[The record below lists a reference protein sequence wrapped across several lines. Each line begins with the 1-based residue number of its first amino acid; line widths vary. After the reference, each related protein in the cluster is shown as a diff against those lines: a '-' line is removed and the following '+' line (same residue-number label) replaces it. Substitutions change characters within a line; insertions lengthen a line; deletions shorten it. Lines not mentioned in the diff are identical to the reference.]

1 MNNYKDSM
9 KDHCHVT
16 GKYRGAAHN
25 ACNLKLRLDPKTPIP
40 VVFHNLQ
47 RYDGHLL
54 MQGMAQ
60 VQEEI
65 SCIPNNTEKY
75 IFFSLGN
82 LKFTD
87 SLNFMMSSLDTLV
100 KGSAPEDMKITEK
113 TYEDIEKMNLLLKK
127 GIYPHKYMDGFE
139 RFIETELLAKE
150 EFFSKLA
157 GKGITDEEYAHAEKV
172 WAEFRCKTLGN
183 YHNLY
188 LKTDVVLLAAQKVC
202 MGRYRLDPAHYHTA
216 LV

>member
-1 MNNYKDSM
+1 M

-54 MQGMAQ
+54 MQGMTQ

-113 TYEDIEKMNLLLKK
+113 TYRDIEKRKLLLKK
-127 GIYPHKYMDGFE
+127 GIYLYEYMDSFKK
-139 RFIETELLAKE
+139 FAETELLAKE

-157 GKGITDEEYAHAEKV
+157 GKGITNEEYAHAKKV
-172 WAEFRCKTLGN
+172 
-183 YHNLY
+183 
-188 LKTDVVLLAAQKVC
+188 
-202 MGRYRLDPAHYHTA
+202 
-216 LV
+216 